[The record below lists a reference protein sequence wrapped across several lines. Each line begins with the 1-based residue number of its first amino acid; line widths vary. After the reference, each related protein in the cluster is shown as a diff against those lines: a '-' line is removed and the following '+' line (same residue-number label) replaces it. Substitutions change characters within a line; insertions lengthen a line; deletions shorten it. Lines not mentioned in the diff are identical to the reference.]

1 MKISAIDPI
10 HIAVPY
16 SYGGSSGTDPRW
28 RTMDTCIIKVTTDE
42 GIVAGARDLGSAPAR
57 RRGLRSPIWCRR
69 SRSAAMRA
77 TSAA

>member
-42 GIVAGARDLGSAPAR
+42 GIVGWGEGFGLGTCATTRAAFANLVSPLALGRDASD
-57 RRGLRSPIWCRR
+57 I
-69 SRSAAMRA
+69 AA
-77 TSAA
+77 